1 MPRKA
6 MDYSKTIIYKIQ
18 HEDNE
23 ELVYVGHTTNFIKR
37 KNGHKS
43 RCNNEK
49 GKKFNLK
56 LYTMIRE
63 NGGWDCF
70 KMVMIEEYPCANHL
84 EACRRE
90 DECMREL
97 KATMNSC
104 GAVFDKEK
112 RLDYKKKYREANK
125 ETLSEKHK
133 QYFQANKEQILE
145 QQKQYREANKEQI
158 LEHKKQ
164 YREANKEEINRKKRE
179 TYHAKKEFK
188 NKIS

>member
-23 ELVYVGHTTNFIKR
+23 DLVYVGHTTDFVKR
-37 KNGHKS
+37 KYTHKS
-43 RCNNEK
+43 DCNNEK

-63 NGGWDCF
+63 NGGWQCF

-90 DECMREL
+90 DECMRQL
-97 KATMNSC
+97 KSTMNGR

-112 RLDYKKKYREANK
+112 
-125 ETLSEKHK
+125 
-133 QYFQANKEQILE
+133 I
-145 QQKQYREANKEQI
+145 KQYREANKE
-158 LEHKKQ
+158 KKFE
-164 YREANKEEINRKKRE
+164 YNKKYYEANKEKQLERVKRYQEAHKEELCRKQRE
-179 TYHAKKEFK
+179 NYHAKKK
-188 NKIS
+188 NLKKNLIVS